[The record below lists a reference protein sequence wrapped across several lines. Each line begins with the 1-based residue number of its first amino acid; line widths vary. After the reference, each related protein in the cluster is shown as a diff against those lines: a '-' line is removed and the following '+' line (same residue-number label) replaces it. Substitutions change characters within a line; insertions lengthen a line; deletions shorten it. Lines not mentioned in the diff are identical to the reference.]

1 MSETIM
7 VSKTEHGHTFFS
19 EVRMENGVYVWATNG
34 RVPPNDAIVEYGI
47 DRLPNFNKELHD
59 LIRKDQ
65 NDSFLSDYYENMKN
79 HSPSEEEL
87 YEMRAAF
94 GTGVTVVN
102 LVTGKKIKI

>member
-1 MSETIM
+1 MNETIM
-7 VSKTEHGHTFFS
+7 VSKTEHGSTFFS

-47 DRLPNFNKELHD
+47 DKLPDFNKELHD

-65 NDSFLSDYYENMKN
+65 NNSFLSGYYESMKN
-79 HSPSEEEL
+79 HKPSAEEL

-94 GTGVTVVN
+94 GPGATVVN
-102 LVTGKKIKI
+102 LITGKKTKI